1 MTGNTCT
8 AKDEW
13 LSKFEEGS
21 RGVVFHVLCHIIM
34 RSKQNR
40 DFHLNHRPSSIEH

>member
-8 AKDEW
+8 PKDEW
-13 LSKFEEGS
+13 LSKFEGGS
-21 RGVVFHVLCHIIM
+21 RGVGFNVLCYIIM
-34 RSKQNR
+34 RSKQNC